1 MESNNTYRISDFVET
16 ERSLNPVKRNA
27 ESKIEQKLDH
37 EKESSNNDK
46 NIVDN
51 ERIESIAHAVNE
63 YLKSIQTNLEVE
75 IHKETNTAVFKIV
88 RKDDHKV
95 LREVPPKALLDI
107 VVKIRDMVGSL
118 VDDNA

>member
-1 MESNNTYRISDFVET
+1 MDSINTYRITDGAET
-16 ERSLNPVKRNA
+16 ESYLNRFKR
-27 ESKIEQKLDH
+27 ETETKIEQPIVQK
-37 EKESSNNDK
+37 KEPQNNE
-46 NIVDN
+46 NSLVDN
-51 ERIESIAHAVNE
+51 EKMASIAHEVNE

-95 LREVPPKALLDI
+95 LLEVPPKELLDI
-107 VVKIRDMVGSL
+107 SVKIRDMVGSL